1 MSDDGAVAAKRIG
14 ILGGSFDPVHNAHVA
29 LARLALEHLQLDE
42 VLWVPAGAAWQKARR
57 LSDAAHRVAMIE
69 LAIEGEPRFRLERC
83 ELERAGPSYMV
94 DTVRE
99 LQSRMPGADWYLILG
114 QDQYA
119 NLHTWHRWQDL
130 LQCVTLAVAG
140 RIGAPPAPS
149 PEVAAIAH
157 RIVPLPLP
165 AMAISATGVR
175 RRVSHAEADGP
186 GVADMVPARVA
197 RYIDQHHLYP

>member
-1 MSDDGAVAAKRIG
+1 VSDDPGVATKRIG

-42 VLWVPAGAAWQKARR
+42 VLWVPVGAAWQKARQ

-83 ELERAGPSYMV
+83 ELDRAGPSYMI
-94 DTVRE
+94 DTVGE
-99 LQSRMPGADWYLILG
+99 LQLHTPGADWYLLIG

-119 NLHTWHRWQDL
+119 NLHTWKRWQDL
-130 LQCVTLAVAG
+130 LQCVTLVVAG

-157 RIVPLPLP
+157 RMVPLPLP

-175 RRVSHAEADGP
+175 QLVAHPDARGP

-197 RYIDQHHLYP
+197 RYIEQHHLYS